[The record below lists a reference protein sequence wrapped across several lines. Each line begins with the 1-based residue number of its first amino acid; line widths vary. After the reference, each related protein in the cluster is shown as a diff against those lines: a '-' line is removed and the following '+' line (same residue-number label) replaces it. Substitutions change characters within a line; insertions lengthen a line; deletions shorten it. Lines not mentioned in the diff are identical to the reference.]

1 MKKFNI
7 LLIILLCLCLAG
19 LLFLRWQT
27 KEGPAVP
34 VIVET
39 APPAPSPTATI
50 APTPTP
56 ATAPTPSP
64 VPTPEPTAFLPP
76 QGYTEESYNLVS
88 DMVYAYADR
97 QEAAADIIRSDLEQ
111 LNALAPALGSLW
123 TKLMRTWSMVNSE
136 LTVNPG
142 VLPDGLPEDESL
154 CIVVLG
160 FQLESDGSMA
170 PELQGR
176 CETALR
182 CAEKYPNALI
192 AVTGGGTAWQA
203 PGATEAGV
211 MADAAQVVLRLPD
224 NIFTEGIR
232 QLVYIAGEHQV
243 QPYDQAHFIAG
254 FEKILTGIDAAAPDP
269 DAVEVGIAAVL
280 QQLPGAFR
288 TDAGQQIILRNVIRA
303 HGKKPDTV
311 AAEGELGSPLI
322 LFGGDSHGAQTQPKD
337 PFILRTRFRQTPDRQ
352 GIEGLISQP
361 IGPPEAGSVNPE
373 CEGLV

>member
-27 KEGPAVP
+27 KEESAVP

-39 APPAPSPTATI
+39 APPAPAPTATPE
-50 APTPTP
+50 PTPTP
-56 ATAPTPSP
+56 SPSP
-64 VPTPEPTAFLPP
+64 VSTPEPTAFLPP

-97 QEAAADIIRSDLEQ
+97 QEAAVDIIRSDLEK
-111 LNALAPALGSLW
+111 LNALDPALGSLW
-123 TKLMRTWSMVNSE
+123 TKLMRTWSKVNSG

-170 PELQGR
+170 PELLGR

-192 AVTGGGTAWQA
+192 AVTGGGTAWQN

-211 MADAAQVVLRLPD
+211 MAEWL
-224 NIFTEGIR
+224 I
-232 QLVYIAGEHQV
+232 
-243 QPYDQAHFIAG
+243 
-254 FEKILTGIDAAAPDP
+254 
-269 DAVEVGIAAVL
+269 
-280 QQLPGAFR
+280 
-288 TDAGQQIILRNVIRA
+288 A
-303 HGKKPDTV
+303 HGVEAARILKEDASRTTGDNAEFTCRLLLENHPEVKALAIVSSDYHVPLGVLLFEEEALLYEYETGSLPFSVLSNAAFNTGGRYSPD
-311 AAEGELGSPLI
+311 SPMMQKMWLWG
-322 LFGGDSHGAQTQPKD
+322 LAD
-337 PFILRTRFRQTPDRQ
+337 PRY
-352 GIEGLISQP
+352 
-361 IGPPEAGSVNPE
+361 
-373 CEGLV
+373 

>member
-1 MKKFNI
+1 MKKSNI

-27 KEGPAVP
+27 KEESAVP

-39 APPAPSPTATI
+39 APPAPAPTATSE
-50 APTPTP
+50 PTPTP
-56 ATAPTPSP
+56 TPSPSP

-97 QEAAADIIRSDLEQ
+97 QEAAADIIRSDLEK
-111 LNALAPALGSLW
+111 LTALDPALGSLW
-123 TKLMRTWSMVNSE
+123 TKLMRTWSKVNSG

-170 PELQGR
+170 PELLGR

-192 AVTGGGTAWQA
+192 AVTGGGTAWQN

-211 MADAAQVVLRLPD
+211 MAEWL
-224 NIFTEGIR
+224 I
-232 QLVYIAGEHQV
+232 
-243 QPYDQAHFIAG
+243 
-254 FEKILTGIDAAAPDP
+254 
-269 DAVEVGIAAVL
+269 
-280 QQLPGAFR
+280 
-288 TDAGQQIILRNVIRA
+288 A
-303 HGKKPDTV
+303 HGVEAARILKEDASRTTGDNAEFTCRLLLENHPEVKALAIVSSDYHVPLGVLLFEEEALLYEYETGSLPFSVLSNAAFDTGGRYSPD
-311 AAEGELGSPLI
+311 SPMMQKMWLWG
-322 LFGGDSHGAQTQPKD
+322 LAD
-337 PFILRTRFRQTPDRQ
+337 PRY
-352 GIEGLISQP
+352 
-361 IGPPEAGSVNPE
+361 
-373 CEGLV
+373 

>member
-27 KEGPAVP
+27 KEESAVP

-39 APPAPSPTATI
+39 APPAPSPTATPE
-50 APTPTP
+50 PTPTP
-56 ATAPTPSP
+56 SPSP
-64 VPTPEPTAFLPP
+64 VSTPEPTAFLPP

-97 QEAAADIIRSDLEQ
+97 QEAAVDIIRSDLEK
-111 LNALAPALGSLW
+111 LNALDPALGSLW
-123 TKLMRTWSMVNSE
+123 TKLMRTWSKVNSG

-170 PELQGR
+170 PELLGR

-192 AVTGGGTAWQA
+192 AVTGGGTAWQN

-211 MADAAQVVLRLPD
+211 MAEWL
-224 NIFTEGIR
+224 I
-232 QLVYIAGEHQV
+232 
-243 QPYDQAHFIAG
+243 
-254 FEKILTGIDAAAPDP
+254 
-269 DAVEVGIAAVL
+269 
-280 QQLPGAFR
+280 
-288 TDAGQQIILRNVIRA
+288 A
-303 HGKKPDTV
+303 HGVEAARILKEDASRTTGDNAEFTCRLLLENHPEVKALAIVSSDYHVPLGVLLFEEEALLYEYETGSLPFSVLSNAAFDTGGRYSPD
-311 AAEGELGSPLI
+311 SPMMQKMWLWG
-322 LFGGDSHGAQTQPKD
+322 LAD
-337 PFILRTRFRQTPDRQ
+337 PRY
-352 GIEGLISQP
+352 
-361 IGPPEAGSVNPE
+361 
-373 CEGLV
+373 

>member
-27 KEGPAVP
+27 KEESAVP

-39 APPAPSPTATI
+39 APPAPAPTATPE
-50 APTPTP
+50 PTPTP
-56 ATAPTPSP
+56 SPSP
-64 VPTPEPTAFLPP
+64 VSTPEPTAFLPP

-97 QEAAADIIRSDLEQ
+97 QEAAADIIRSDLEK
-111 LNALAPALGSLW
+111 LTALDPALGSLW
-123 TKLMRTWSMVNSE
+123 TKLMRTWSKVNSG

-170 PELQGR
+170 PELLGR

-192 AVTGGGTAWQA
+192 AVTGGGTAWQN

-211 MADAAQVVLRLPD
+211 MAEWL
-224 NIFTEGIR
+224 I
-232 QLVYIAGEHQV
+232 
-243 QPYDQAHFIAG
+243 
-254 FEKILTGIDAAAPDP
+254 
-269 DAVEVGIAAVL
+269 
-280 QQLPGAFR
+280 
-288 TDAGQQIILRNVIRA
+288 A
-303 HGKKPDTV
+303 HGVEAARILKEDASRTTGDNAEFTCRLLLENHPEVKALAIVSSDYHVPLGVLLFEEEALLYEYETGSLPFSVLSNAAFDTGGRYSPD
-311 AAEGELGSPLI
+311 SPMMQKMWLWG
-322 LFGGDSHGAQTQPKD
+322 LAD
-337 PFILRTRFRQTPDRQ
+337 PRY
-352 GIEGLISQP
+352 
-361 IGPPEAGSVNPE
+361 
-373 CEGLV
+373 